1 MDDGL
6 IFPYRRSTDHADARV
21 LTHASA
27 ATTSRGRLLRGW
39 SWLWWRVVWGSSVL
53 VGKRVNRG
61 DAQW

>member
-6 IFPYRRSTDHADARV
+6 IFPYRSGTDRADVRV
-21 LTHASA
+21 LTHAA
-27 ATTSRGRLLRGW
+27 GRGVLPGAFGCLVGP
-39 SWLWWRVVWGSSVL
+39 WRVVWGSSVL

>member
-6 IFPYRRSTDHADARV
+6 IFPYRRSTAHADARV
-21 LTHASA
+21 LTHAA
-27 ATTSRGRLLRGW
+27 ARLWAVPLAPSGAGAV
-39 SWLWWRVVWGSSVL
+39 WRVVVWGPSVQ

>member
-6 IFPYRRSTDHADARV
+6 TFPYRLGTDRADARV
-21 LTHASA
+21 LTCPRGGLLA
-27 ATTSRGRLLRGW
+27 ACGRGGAWGRGP
-39 SWLWWRVVWGSSVL
+39 SVL

>member
-6 IFPYRRSTDHADARV
+6 IFPYRPCTDHADARV
-21 LTHASA
+21 LTHAA
-27 ATTSRGRLLRGW
+27 GHETVRGSPSGVPGG
-39 SWLWWRVVWGSSVL
+39 LWPVVWGSSVL